1 VQQLVPHVAEL
12 AITLASLI
20 GAYVLNRV
28 QQWLRCKVDNE
39 RARGVLLR
47 LTDAVENAVLE
58 VEQTTSEALRAAAE
72 DGKITSDEAEK
83 VRQVALDAAKR
94 QLGTH
99 GVAELRQVLGDEE
112 VDELIGGRLE
122 AHLARIKRG
131 VLAAGPSGG

>member
-1 VQQLVPHVAEL
+1 VHQLVPHLAEL
-12 AITLASLI
+12 AITLASLLS
-20 GAYVLNRV
+20 AYVLNRV

-39 RARGVLLR
+39 RARGMLLR

-58 VEQTTSEALRAAAE
+58 VEQTTAEALRNAAE
-72 DGKITSDEAEK
+72 DGHITDEEARN
-83 VRQVALDAAKR
+83 VRQTALTAAKR
-94 QLGTH
+94 QLGTR
-99 GVAELRQVLGDEE
+99 GVAELRKVLGDDE